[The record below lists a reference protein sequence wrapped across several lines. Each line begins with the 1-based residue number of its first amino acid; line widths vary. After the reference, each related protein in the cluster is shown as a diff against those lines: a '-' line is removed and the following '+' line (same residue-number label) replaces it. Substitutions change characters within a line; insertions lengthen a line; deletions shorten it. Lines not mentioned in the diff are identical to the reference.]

1 MSTQLSSPPKKNVV
15 LSNNI
20 IKTLKWIGDHYFVPA
35 TIGPALIILLAFV
48 YLPSL
53 YSFFLS
59 FYKTKLFV
67 PVEFVGLKNYISV
80 LKDPIFIKALKNTV
94 FYSIGAILGT
104 IVCGLG
110 LALILDSKVRGKDL
124 FRTAFFIPYILPYA
138 AFALLWYW
146 LFDPRY
152 GLVNYVLNL
161 LSIQA
166 IPWLTSSSWVIP
178 AFILMD
184 IWKRTGFAMVLFLA
198 GLQTIPRELYDS
210 ATVDGAGEV
219 AKFRHITLPL
229 LSPVMLFVVIM
240 SFLHTFQLFTEP
252 FVMTK
257 GGPNNASISLVYLMY
272 QVGFT
277 GLNVGRS
284 SAIAVILFILIFI
297 LTIIIVRRFDIE
309 EIYS

>member
-1 MSTQLSSPPKKNVV
+1 LSTQLSSPPKKNVV

-210 ATVDGAGEV
+210 ATVDGAGEEAYHFTTTISSDAICSYYV
-219 AKFRHITLPL
+219 LSAYIPTFHRTICNDERGTQQRLDFVGL
-229 LSPVMLFVVIM
+229 LDVS
-240 SFLHTFQLFTEP
+240 
-252 FVMTK
+252 
-257 GGPNNASISLVYLMY
+257 GWVYW
-272 QVGFT
+272 
-277 GLNVGRS
+277 S
-284 SAIAVILFILIFI
+284 
-297 LTIIIVRRFDIE
+297 
-309 EIYS
+309 

>member
-1 MSTQLSSPPKKNVV
+1 MP
-15 LSNNI
+15 NNI
-20 IKTLKWIGDHYFVPA
+20 SRAWKWIGNHYFVPA
-35 TIGPALIILLAFV
+35 TIGPALLILLAFV

-67 PVEFVGLKNYISV
+67 PVDFVGLKNYISV

-94 FYSIGAILGT
+94 LYSIGAITGT

-138 AFALLWYW
+138 AFTLLWYW
-146 LFDPRY
+146 MFDPRY
-152 GLVNYVLNL
+152 GLVNYVLNI

-166 IPWLTSSSWVIP
+166 VPWLQSSSWVIP

-184 IWKRTGFAMVLFLA
+184 IWKRAGFAMVLFLA
-198 GLQTIPRELYDS
+198 GLQTIPPELYDS

-219 AKFRHITLPL
+219 AKFRHITFPL
-229 LSPVMLFVVIM
+229 LAPVTLFVVIM

-277 GLNVGRS
+277 ALNVGRS